1 MRLVRQDVPFM
12 NPCRLGLIPHSL
24 HVCGTLLVPHTRLQ
38 MSCPSPSPGSEVRLA
53 ACSPRALQRT
63 LVTGWASH
71 RLMRHRGGTGSL
83 SLPLPL
89 AVAFPLRPAKAERA
103 GEARGVWGELP
114 RLGYRQ
120 SRGGARWGQFR
131 AMRPQA
137 PPLSPCSFAYPART
151 AAAWRVPARFHRRS
165 RHRAEPRGLRGDG
178 ERASGERG
186 RCCPQRVGITVS

>member
-1 MRLVRQDVPFM
+1 M

-83 SLPLPL
+83 SLPLPV
-89 AVAFPLRPAKAERA
+89 AVAFPPRPAKAGRA
-103 GEARGVWGELP
+103 REARGVWGSCP
-114 RLGYRQ
+114 GSVTGRA
-120 SRGGARWGQFR
+120 GGACWGHLR

-137 PPLSPCSFAYPART
+137 PPPALRPRPSAPAHLHTRRAPRQRGASRLGSTPLPAPC
-151 AAAWRVPARFHRRS
+151 
-165 RHRAEPRGLRGDG
+165 RAPRAGGTG
-178 ERASGERG
+178 RG
-186 RCCPQRVGITVS
+186 RAGSGAGAARSEWESP